1 MNGAKNLTTSSNF
14 TLSTSPATGNL
25 TCQNDA
31 NQTITSGSLLA
42 YPLAPGANIT
52 CYLAV
57 IVSSSH
63 QSAGKI
69 TGFPVTASFTGGEG
83 LYVVPLASTVDV
95 PVAAG
100 AAAGVPTASFPLAN
114 ATLKNFIAG
123 VATAVEG
130 KLPKLGAPVT
140 YSVTITNG
148 AMAVSTGNNF
158 TFSTTPAYDANS
170 LECNMLNSS
179 SMPAPVVHG
188 EALPASLAANANI
201 TCSFTVTVTTAH
213 QAIGAIPA
221 ITVNPGFVSSS
232 MDYALSVAPSS
243 SAAVAVASGISL
255 AAASTFATSVPSIA
269 GE

>member
-1 MNGAKNLTTSSNF
+1 MAWQTPQNMKDVQFLTHIHTHTRVCRELTILYCCAAVPGATTQNLLPRLGATVVYSFVVMNGAKNLTTSSNF

-123 VATAVEG
+123 E
-130 KLPKLGAPVT
+130 
-140 YSVTITNG
+140 
-148 AMAVSTGNNF
+148 
-158 TFSTTPAYDANS
+158 
-170 LECNMLNSS
+170 
-179 SMPAPVVHG
+179 
-188 EALPASLAANANI
+188 
-201 TCSFTVTVTTAH
+201 
-213 QAIGAIPA
+213 
-221 ITVNPGFVSSS
+221 
-232 MDYALSVAPSS
+232 
-243 SAAVAVASGISL
+243 
-255 AAASTFATSVPSIA
+255 
-269 GE
+269 